1 MTGFTPE
8 LVERCERVSA
18 TMRLL
23 ARTMLDEYGLGVC
36 DGEIN
41 ALNEAS
47 RETDEIAS
55 GIAEL
60 TEALRELRAEVQ
72 RLLLTTQ
79 ADTKRA
85 DCPVMAVAKA
95 SAKAGNVLAQHGRSK

>member
-18 TMRLL
+18 KTRLL
-23 ARTMLDEYGLGVC
+23 ARSMLDEYGLGVC

-41 ALNEAS
+41 ALNEVS

-60 TEALRELRAEVQ
+60 TEAL
-72 RLLLTTQ
+72 
-79 ADTKRA
+79 D
-85 DCPVMAVAKA
+85 
-95 SAKAGNVLAQHGRSK
+95 SAKHDVRFLLS

>member
-1 MTGFTPE
+1 MSMTGFTPE
-8 LVERCERVSA
+8 LVRDLRNAKSA
-18 TMRLL
+18 L
-23 ARTMLDEYGLGVC
+23 ADDAADC
-36 DGEIN
+36 
-41 ALNEAS
+41 
-47 RETDEIAS
+47 
-55 GIAEL
+55 IAEL